1 MQILLKA
8 PSNHSDDFDKFIILE
23 FQGVIEA
30 AKENWDDCLLGSIE
44 KIENVKIIKII

>member
-8 PSNHSDDFDKFIILE
+8 PLNHSDDFDRFLILE
-23 FQGVIEA
+23 FQGVIET

-44 KIENVKIIKII
+44 KIDNVNIIKII